1 MATSGQYSAKIPT
14 TSVWDPSTIPQNID
28 PILKELF
35 IRMYQNL
42 NLMANVLNVAD
53 IGFYNNQYE
62 FVNGQQYF
70 ANPAN
75 NSSTQTNAIQRPVF
89 RTVVNFGALPN
100 GTINPVK
107 SVPHN
112 IPFNGA
118 FSATRIYA
126 AASDTTG
133 LTYIPIPFASP
144 TLNQNIKLDLDA
156 VNVNI
161 TTGAIDRSN
170 YNLCYV
176 VIEILK
182 F

>member
-1 MATSGQYSAKIPT
+1 MAVSGQYSAKIPT

-53 IGFYNNQYE
+53 IGFYTNQFE

-75 NSSTQTNAIQRPVF
+75 NSATQTNATQRPVF
-89 RTVVNFGALPN
+89 RTTINFGTLPN
-100 GTINPVK
+100 NG
-107 SVPHN
+107 VPIAVNHN
-112 IPFNGA
+112 IQVNGA
-118 FSATRIYA
+118 FSFTRIYGCATDPGTRFIPLPYVSA
-126 AASDTTG
+126 ADVAHNIELNVTNTQVIITSGGADYSAFTT
-133 LTYIPIPFASP
+133 A
-144 TLNQNIKLDLDA
+144 
-156 VNVNI
+156 
-161 TTGAIDRSN
+161 
-170 YNLCYV
+170 YV
-176 VIEILK
+176 VLEYIK

>member
-1 MATSGQYSAKIPT
+1 MAVSGQYSAKIPT
-14 TSVWDPSTIPQNID
+14 TSIWDPSNIPQNID
-28 PILKELF
+28 PVLKELF

-53 IGFYNNQYE
+53 IGFYNTQYE

-75 NSSTQTNAIQRPVF
+75 NSSTQSNPSQRPVF

-100 GTINPVK
+100 AGIK
-107 SVPHN
+107 SVVHN
-112 IPFNGA
+112 IPFNNG
-118 FSATRIYA
+118 FSATRIYG

-133 LTYIPIPFASP
+133 LTYIPLPFASP
-144 TLNQNIKLDLDA
+144 VLNQNIQLDLDA
-156 VNVNI
+156 VNVNV
-161 TTGAIDRSN
+161 TTGINRSN
-170 YNLCYV
+170 YNLCYI

>member
-28 PILKELF
+28 PVLKELF

-70 ANPAN
+70 ANPAM
-75 NSSTQTNAIQRPVF
+75 NSSTQTNPIQRPVF

-100 GTINPVK
+100 AGAK
-107 SVPHN
+107 AVPHN
-112 IPFNGA
+112 IPFNFA
-118 FSATRIYA
+118 FSATRIYG

-133 LTYIPIPFASP
+133 LTYIPLPFASP
-144 TLNQNIKLDLDA
+144 TLNQNIQLDLDA

-161 TTGAIDRSN
+161 TTGINRTN
-170 YNLCYV
+170 YNLCYI

>member
-100 GTINPVK
+100 AGIK
-107 SVPHN
+107 SVAHN

-118 FSATRIYA
+118 FSATRIYG

-133 LTYIPIPFASP
+133 LTYIPLPFASP
-144 TLNQNIKLDLDA
+144 TLNQNIQLDLDA
-156 VNVNI
+156 NNINI
-161 TTGAIDRSN
+161 TTGINRTN